1 MLFPF
6 LRNTIE
12 HTDLNNV
19 STFKLTRALLCSV
32 GLAVF
37 AGSAANAI
45 PLDPN
50 DFQSL
55 GAFPNGGIIVDTNN
69 LTINGNA
76 GGVVHNQVGG
86 PDIAVFAFD
95 GGGTFFG
102 GLQVTGNR
110 PLALLYQGDFNFRG
124 FVDVMGRSG
133 FDGVVAGQDH
143 GGAGSGV
150 AGGHRGGRGGPF
162 QENIAVDTG
171 RPFGDGGGPGGGTRG
186 ASDGSGSGS
195 RPGAGGAYGSDGGTP
210 FGNAPGGTTYGDITL
225 VLEGGSGGGGGGG
238 HCCGGFGRGGGGGA
252 IEIGALH
259 HLDMSGSAILAMGGN
274 GGDGER
280 NGGGGSGGGILLHAF
295 DLTLDSTTLLLAI
308 GGTSPSG
315 RFATGGCGGG
325 GRIALLTNNRGDLTN
340 GGAIISARAGL
351 RDPID
356 CVAGE
361 TLLASAS
368 NIGTLSGQ
376 QQVSSIPEPMS
387 AGLFVAGLLGLGLVR
402 RQRRPA

>member
-1 MLFPF
+1 MFFSF
-6 LRNTIE
+6 LRNSVEPI
-12 HTDLNNV
+12 DLSNF
-19 STFKLTRALLCSV
+19 STFKFACTLVCGV

-37 AGSAANAI
+37 AGNAANAI

-55 GAFPNGGIIVDTNN
+55 GAFPNGGVVVDTNN

-76 GGVVHNQVGG
+76 GGVLRNQVGG

-124 FVDVMGRSG
+124 FVDVMGRNG
-133 FDGVVAGQDH
+133 FDGVVGGQDH
-143 GGAGSGV
+143 GGAGFGV

-162 QENIAVDTG
+162 QENIALDTG
-171 RPFGDGGGPGGGTRG
+171 RPFGDGGGLGGGTRG

-195 RPGAGGAYGSDGGTP
+195 RPGAGG
-210 FGNAPGGTTYGDITL
+210 
-225 VLEGGSGGGGGGG
+225 GG
-238 HCCGGFGRGGGGGA
+238 HCCGGFGRGGGGGAGGGA

-259 HLDMSGSAILAMGGN
+259 HLDMSGAVILAMGGN

-280 NGGGGSGGGILLHAF
+280 NGGGGAGGGILLHAF
-295 DLTLDSTTLLLAI
+295 DLTLDSTTLLLVI

-325 GRIALLTNNRGDLTN
+325 GRIALLTNDRGDLTN

-368 NIGTLSGQ
+368 DIGAPSGQ